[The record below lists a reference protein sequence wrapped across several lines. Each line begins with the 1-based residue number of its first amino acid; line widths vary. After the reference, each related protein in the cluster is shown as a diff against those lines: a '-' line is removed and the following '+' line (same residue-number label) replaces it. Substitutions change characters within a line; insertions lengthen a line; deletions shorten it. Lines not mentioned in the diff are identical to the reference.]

1 MKFPSLNKKTGLV
14 FAAALT
20 ILSTIGC
27 GGRSE
32 NVTPAADVK
41 VSTAPVAA
49 ANSAS
54 RIPEG
59 ILKGKGL
66 EGLEG
71 QFALQSLRILSPR
84 PPLNQC
90 CCFRSLATGDF
101 QQHCS
106 RPGTCCADANGD
118 CCVSAVKLDTEQVG

>member
-14 FAAALT
+14 FAAALP

-27 GGRSE
+27 CGRSE

-41 VSTAPVAA
+41 VSTVPVAA

-66 EGLEG
+66 EEVWYLG
-71 QFALQSLRILSPR
+71 
-84 PPLNQC
+84 
-90 CCFRSLATGDF
+90 
-101 QQHCS
+101 
-106 RPGTCCADANGD
+106 
-118 CCVSAVKLDTEQVG
+118 